1 MDDQSVKPNAFVA
14 QPSGVQTPA
23 GCRPTGVRVS
33 AYDHLQLYIGCTS
46 LAIMALVAAFAFSP
60 VRALALG
67 LVMAVI
73 LGLAFRD
80 RHGADPASSGLAD
93 PWLIAT
99 LLLAL
104 FLRADISTNYQ
115 GELDPGLYVAL
126 SGVIEH
132 TGGPYFSDLFH
143 AGLPDQLKALYE
155 RAIVAS
161 AAPLGDG
168 LRYEIAF
175 YPLHPGWMAVFSG
188 LLGADAHGRSVLM
201 FSLLGVTG
209 AYFLARELGKGA
221 GVAEARLAAALT
233 AVNPALCYL
242 AKMPLSEA
250 PATAF
255 IMNAAYLLAK
265 ALRTEGRAQI
275 LLLGTSLLLLI
286 GFFFTRLSF
295 PLLLVPALALYVF
308 SYSGRLGAI
317 AAKRLRFYLW
327 LTAAGLALALLLYHA
342 MLPRLFRDVSD
353 MYFGLLGRHPYYLL
367 AAASFVMLGLLAA
380 AATPLRSRFALAP
393 EYAARASER
402 AAPWLPAVLVLAG
415 VPGMIAVARSGTL
428 YFPGAIEPTLEI
440 VPDPTAFRY
449 HLLYRLVLALTPFLL
464 GILVALPCL
473 VRNKPRL
480 TIPLLFLGAAWAF
493 TQAFSPMLPNLY
505 YHIRFIASE
514 VIPFSLVI
522 LSVVLVAMVRSGR
535 YRRLLAVTAGLAA
548 LAMMIAFSAVQLG
561 NREGEDPR
569 FFREIDARVSDNDV
583 IVMSEREAGSR
594 VALPLRYYFNKQVFL
609 LPRDATP
616 ADTRDLVRY
625 LLANAGSGYGRVL
638 VLSSLSAPA
647 LPFDV
652 TLLAPLQLTESGI
665 SNSEN
670 FRFDPFQS
678 NDVRHM
684 LLPTMW
690 RTNVQTLYL
699 YRVKTVSN
707 PGTSAGCSIDFSS
720 WGNSWTYTRF
730 GWGGQ
735 ESSYRWALG
744 PEAFLRITPA
754 ADTSDLRRMQL
765 NAMAFV
771 REGQSQRVEVLVD
784 ANKAA
789 ELTVD
794 GTWRDYDIGLG
805 RPVRPGK
812 HTISFRLPDARSPRS
827 AGVGDDSRVLG
838 IAVTSMTFLSSD
850 GSPGRCE

>member
-1 MDDQSVKPNAFVA
+1 MDDQSIKPTAYAV
-14 QPSGVQTPA
+14 PPPGVQTHA
-23 GCRPTGVRVS
+23 GLHASAIEIS
-33 AYDHLQLYIGCTS
+33 AYDYLLLYVGCTS

-67 LVMAVI
+67 LVMAII

-80 RHGADPASSGLAD
+80 RDGAGSATSGLAD
-93 PWLIAT
+93 PWLIGG

-104 FLRADISTNYQ
+104 LFRANISTNYQ
-115 GELDPGLYVAL
+115 GGLDPGLYVAL

-132 TGGPYFSDLFH
+132 TGGPYFSDLFR
-143 AGLPDQLKALYE
+143 AGLPDQFKALYE
-155 RAIVAS
+155 QAIVGG
-161 AAPLGDG
+161 APVGDG

-209 AYFLARELGKGA
+209 AYFFGRELGEGD
-221 GVAEARLAAALT
+221 GVAEARLAAVLT

-255 IMNAAYLLAK
+255 TMNAAYLLAK
-265 ALRTEGRAQI
+265 GLRADGRTQI
-275 LLLGTSLLLLI
+275 VLLGTSLLLLV

-295 PLLLVPALALYVF
+295 PILLVPALALYLF

-317 AAKRLRFYLW
+317 AARRLRGYLW
-327 LTAAGLALALLLYHA
+327 LTAAGLALALLVYHA
-342 MLPRLFRDVSD
+342 MLPSLFRDVFD
-353 MYFGLLGRHPYYLL
+353 VYFSLLSRHPYPLV
-367 AAASFVMLGLLAA
+367 AALFLMLGLLAA
-380 AATPLRSRFALAP
+380 AATPLRSRFAFVA

-415 VPGMIAVARSGTL
+415 IPGMVAVARSGML
-428 YFPGAIEPTLEI
+428 YFPGAIGPTLQIDPE
-440 VPDPTAFRY
+440 PTAFRY
-449 HLLYRLVLALTPFLL
+449 HLLYRLMLALTPFLL
-464 GILVALPCL
+464 GIVVALPCL

-480 TIPLLFLGAAWAF
+480 TIPLLFVGAAWAF
-493 TQAFSPMLPNLY
+493 TQALSPTLPNLY
-505 YHIRFIASE
+505 YHIRFVASE
-514 VIPFSLVI
+514 VVPFSLVI

-548 LAMMIAFSAVQLG
+548 LAMMVAFSAVQLRG
-561 NREGEDPR
+561 REGEDPH
-569 FFREIDARVSDNDV
+569 FFHEIDARVSDNDV
-583 IVMSEREAGSR
+583 IVMSEREAGNG
-594 VALPLRYYFNKQVFL
+594 VAVPLRYYFDKQVFL

-625 LLANAGSGYGRVL
+625 LLANAGSRYGQVL
-638 VLSSLSAPA
+638 VLSSQSAPA

-652 TLLAPLQLTESGI
+652 TLLASLQLTESGV

-670 FRFDPFQS
+670 FRFEPFQS
-678 NDVRHM
+678 ASIRHM

-699 YRVKTVSN
+699 YRVKAVSN
-707 PGTSAGCSIDFSS
+707 SAIPAGCSIDFSS

-730 GWGGQ
+730 GWGEQ
-735 ESSYRWALG
+735 EPSYRWALG

-765 NAMAFV
+765 KAMAFV
-771 REGQSQRVEVLVD
+771 PGGQSQRVEVLVD
-784 ANKAA
+784 ASKVA
-789 ELTVD
+789 ELTAD
-794 GTWRDYDIGLG
+794 GTSRDYDIDLG
-805 RPVRPGK
+805 GPVRPGE

-827 AGVGDDSRVLG
+827 AGVSEDSRVLG
-838 IAVTSMTFLSSD
+838 IAVASMAFLSSD
-850 GSPGRCE
+850 GSPGRCD